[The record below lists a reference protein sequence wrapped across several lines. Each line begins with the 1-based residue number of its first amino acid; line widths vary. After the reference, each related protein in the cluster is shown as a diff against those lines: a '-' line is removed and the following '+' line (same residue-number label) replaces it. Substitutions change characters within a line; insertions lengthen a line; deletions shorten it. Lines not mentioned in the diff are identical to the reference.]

1 MSLKTRHTNSTSLPT
16 AAVWLAGSPFCR
28 MGLLGRP
35 ETGGLE
41 MKTGVIFTNE
51 LDIHREENSMSPVTP
66 GGRTCGLIF

>member
-16 AAVWLAGSPFCR
+16 AAVWLAGSPCCR
-28 MGLLGRP
+28 MGLLGRS

-41 MKTGVIFTNE
+41 MKTGVIFANE